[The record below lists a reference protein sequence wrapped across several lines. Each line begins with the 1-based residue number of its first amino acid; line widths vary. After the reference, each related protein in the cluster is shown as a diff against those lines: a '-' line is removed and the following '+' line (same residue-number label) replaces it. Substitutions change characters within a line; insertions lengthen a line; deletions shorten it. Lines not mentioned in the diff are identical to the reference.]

1 MLSPIHQSGLIDLAL
16 QASGYHVV
24 NLPVKRQRSV
34 DEGTKYVN
42 NDACYPAI
50 ITIGQMI
57 EALKSGKYDLNQ
69 TAVMMSQTGGG
80 CRATNYIPLIRKALK
95 DAGFPQVPVISL
107 SLGAQGTE
115 KAPGF
120 KFTLPLV
127 KRAALAFLYGDL
139 FEKVV
144 YRTRPYEE
152 VPGSV
157 DQLHQQWL
165 AVVGPN
171 VENGSFHEFKQNVAQ
186 IVTDFD
192 RIALKKMVKP
202 RVTLVGEILVKY
214 SPIANNDLVRLL
226 ETEGAE
232 AVCPD
237 IVGFM
242 NYSLFNQIYKHD
254 HLGSSLK
261 NKWLAELALKLI
273 QQCEKPLNKALKKSH
288 RFSSIEA
295 IDQIADG
302 AKSIINLGNQ
312 TGEGWFLTGEMVASL
327 KQGINNIICMQP
339 FGCLPNHIVGKG
351 VVKELRHQ
359 YPQANIALID
369 YDPSLSTVNQL
380 NRIRLMLATAKKNLN
395 NTSLAP
401 DNAAKVKS
409 SWGAVGKR
417 QAIDAD

>member
-1 MLSPIHQSGLIDLAL
+1 M
-16 QASGYHVV
+16 
-24 NLPVKRQRSV
+24 
-34 DEGTKYVN
+34 
-42 NDACYPAI
+42 
-50 ITIGQMI
+50 
-57 EALKSGKYDLNQ
+57 
-69 TAVMMSQTGGG
+69 
-80 CRATNYIPLIRKALK
+80 
-95 DAGFPQVPVISL
+95 
-107 SLGAQGTE
+107 
-115 KAPGF
+115 
-120 KFTLPLV
+120 
-127 KRAALAFLYGDL
+127 
-139 FEKVV
+139 
-144 YRTRPYEE
+144 
-152 VPGSV
+152 
-157 DQLHQQWL
+157 
-165 AVVGPN
+165 
-171 VENGSFHEFKQNVAQ
+171 
-186 IVTDFD
+186 
-192 RIALKKMVKP
+192 
-202 RVTLVGEILVKY
+202 
-214 SPIANNDLVRLL
+214 L